1 MNTIGFDS
9 NRVLS
14 KKEREERV
22 LALHFNQNKN
32 YRQIAQEMKMSL
44 RDIGE
49 IVNRAMEEKERQEH
63 KSLFVQAYDKFAKGE
78 TPLQVAIDLNIGQTQ
93 TTQYYSEYL
102 QLVGLE
108 DVTKLY
114 LEFKCDVSYFVSL
127 CKAAK
132 EAKMGIP
139 QVINLLRI
147 ANDYLP
153 SVQHRYNQL
162 QNENNILKSVIT
174 DKSVELQNLN
184 DQIRN
189 KEEVLRAIKSE
200 SVAEDALLQGL
211 RQQLARLGEFAYN
224 YKNNNEDYV
233 QLIKNIEN
241 KISDLLS
248 NNKTFLKIAVIS
260 VIKAMRNNPEE
271 YSALI
276 YHNNDI
282 YNQSSLSSTTRSKG
296 NDRHNNLS
304 YPSRQ
309 VMTLPPPPYDRYMIE
324 HYNDLILEETEK
336 IYKTLVDRL
345 VCKVLNE
352 NIC

>member
-1 MNTIGFDS
+1 MGFES

-22 LALHFNQNKN
+22 LDLHFNRNKN

-49 IVNRAMEEKERQEH
+49 IVNKAKEEKERQEH
-63 KSLFVQAYDKFAKGE
+63 KSLSVQAYDKFSQGK
-78 TPLQVAIDLNIGQTQ
+78 TPLQVAIDLNIGQIQ

-102 QLVGLE
+102 KLVELE

-114 LEFKCDVSYFVSL
+114 LEFKYDVSYFVSL

-132 EAKMGIP
+132 AVKMDIP

-147 ANDYLP
+147 ANNYLP
-153 SVQHRYNQL
+153 SVQHRYDQL

-174 DKSVELQNLN
+174 NKSVELQNLN
-184 DQIRN
+184 GQIKNN
-189 KEEVLRAIKSE
+189 KEILQAIKSE
-200 SVAEDALLQGL
+200 SVGETALLQGL
-211 RQQLARLGEFAYN
+211 RQQSARLGEFVYN

-233 QLIKNIEN
+233 KLIKSIEN

-248 NNKTFLKIAVIS
+248 NKKVFLKIAIIS

-271 YSALI
+271 YSALV
-276 YHNNDI
+276 YHNNN
-282 YNQSSLSSTTRSKG
+282 YNQNPLSSTTKSKD
-296 NDRHNNLS
+296 NNNNNNNLS

-309 VMTLPPPPYDRYMIE
+309 LMTLPPPPYDEYIIE
-324 HYNDLILEETEK
+324 HYNDIILEETEK
-336 IYKTLVDRL
+336 LYKVLVDQL

-352 NIC
+352 NVC